1 MGLTSFEE
9 LSDDHCPP
17 STEVFLDTSI
27 HCSRLKGSLFQERI
41 SRVCRLFDWKATC
54 TYTKVEYGNV
64 VLAQAEYYLRRI
76 DEDGSL
82 EKTLDFIGNVLPH
95 QLHPKKVVW
104 SFNLLKKHYG
114 ANEAECTERARLY
127 LRRLMKLG
135 CAFVEESCD
144 RPLQNGTGCYWAKYG
159 VHKRRDGRLVWRSPV
174 CKRDRK
180 KCRLDDFFTENG
192 ELFRQIKAA
201 IDALP
206 DEDKSR
212 QLRDFSIVIDEALR
226 NPTILLDYRAGC
238 LRLADAIIA
247 VESSG
252 YKSMFSQNHKE
263 SKLLTSV
270 LGQAFY
276 YLPPNAEKGIRVRLA
291 PSQNKRD

>member
-1 MGLTSFEE
+1 M
-9 LSDDHCPP
+9 
-17 STEVFLDTSI
+17 
-27 HCSRLKGSLFQERI
+27 
-41 SRVCRLFDWKATC
+41 
-54 TYTKVEYGNV
+54 
-64 VLAQAEYYLRRI
+64 
-76 DEDGSL
+76 
-82 EKTLDFIGNVLPH
+82 LPH
-95 QLHPKKVVW
+95 KLHPKKVVW
-104 SFNLLKKHYG
+104 AFNLLTKHFG
-114 ANEAECTERARLY
+114 ADEAERTERARLH

-135 CAFVEESCD
+135 CAFVEEWCD
-144 RPLQNGTGCYWAKYG
+144 RPLQNGTDCYWAKCG
-159 VHKRRDGRLVWRSPV
+159 VHKRLDGRLEWRPPK
-174 CKRDRK
+174 CKKDRK
-180 KCRLDDFFTENG
+180 RCRLDDFFTENE

-252 YKSMFSQNHKE
+252 YKSMFSQNRKE
-263 SKLLTSV
+263 SELLTFV

-276 YLPPNAEKGIRVRLA
+276 YLPPNCEKGIRVRLPA
-291 PSQNKRD
+291 SQGKSD

>member
-1 MGLTSFEE
+1 MSFEE
-9 LSDDHCPP
+9 LSDDHSPP

-27 HCSRLKGSLFQERI
+27 HCSRLKGSDFRERI
-41 SRVCRLFDWKATC
+41 SQVCCLFPWKATC

-64 VLAQAEYYLRRI
+64 VLAQAEYYLRKM
-76 DEDGSL
+76 DELGSL
-82 EKTLDFIGNVLPH
+82 GKTLDFIGNVLLH
-95 QLHPKKVVW
+95 RSHPKKVVW
-104 SFNLLKKHYG
+104 AFNLL
-114 ANEAECTERARLY
+114 ANHLGVDDAERTERARLY

-144 RPLQNGTGCYWAKYG
+144 RPLQNGTDCYWAKCG
-159 VHKRRDGRLVWRSPV
+159 VHQRRDGSLEWRSPV

-180 KCRLDDFFTENG
+180 KCRLDDFFTENE

-206 DEDKSR
+206 DQDKSG
-212 QLRDFSIVIDEALR
+212 QLRDFSEVIDESLR

-247 VESSG
+247 VESSA
-252 YKSMFSQNHKE
+252 YKSMFSQNRKE
-263 SKLLTSV
+263 SELLTSV

-276 YLPPNAEKGIRVRLA
+276 YLPPNPEKGVSVRL
-291 PSQNKRD
+291 PTQQSKSD